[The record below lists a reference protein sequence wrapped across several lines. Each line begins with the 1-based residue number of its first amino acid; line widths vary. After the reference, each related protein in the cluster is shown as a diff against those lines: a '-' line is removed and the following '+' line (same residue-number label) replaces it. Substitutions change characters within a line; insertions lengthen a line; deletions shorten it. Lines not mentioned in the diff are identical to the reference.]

1 MSAVFGRDD
10 RFSPLQPERYEAFP
24 VAVHQGERTAADGPV
39 FAHAHEAI
47 ELWSVLEGSLTVR
60 VGGRTVDVGSGEGI
74 LINSGRIHR
83 IDPPPE
89 GSCSYVCVQFA
100 PRLLALD
107 GTLADTL
114 LTPYLKGPGHA
125 YRKLRA
131 DRFRHREIY
140 EKVKWIHHME
150 RGARAPLWILAALAE
165 IWANFCDDTELPT
178 NVRPRMDG
186 EEAALLACMD
196 AVRARCEERWTL
208 ERIAAEGGMG
218 QSKCCQLFAA
228 YLGES
233 PNQYL
238 TRCRLERSAQMLLEG
253 DGSAASVGR
262 ACGFS
267 GGSYFT
273 EAFHAHFGLTPTAY
287 RKQAREQK

>member
-1 MSAVFGRDD
+1 MSAVFDQDD
-10 RFSPLQPERYEAFP
+10 RFSPMRAADYAVFP
-24 VAVHQGERTAADGPV
+24 VAVHSGTRASADGPV
-39 FAHAHEAI
+39 CAHAHPEV
-47 ELWSVLEGSLTVR
+47 EMWSVTGGSLTVR
-60 VGGRTVDVGSGEGI
+60 VGGKAVSLVSGEGI

-83 IDPPPE
+83 IDPPTE
-89 GSCSYVCVQFA
+89 GEASFVCVQFD
-100 PRLLALD
+100 PRILAVN

-114 LTPYLKGPGHA
+114 LTPCLQDGRFA

-140 EKVKWIHHME
+140 EKIKWIHRME
-150 RGARAPLWILAALAE
+150 RDPRAHLWILAALAE

-186 EEAALLACMD
+186 EEAALLTCMD

-208 ERIAAEGGMG
+208 ERIAAAGGMG